1 MKLLELQK
9 KYIESKP
16 FKVSLIKGL
25 SNSGKSTAA
34 FYRIINLVNNYA
46 FDHKDNILFVNK
58 NKNDLVE
65 SKLEYKKIDNN
76 EKYTFLSLL
85 STSKEPE
92 FIQFDNL
99 LKDKKNYSLVGNK
112 TKLLILKDIIS
123 NNKFINCKKIN
134 LANLHLLL
142 QEIKYMKI
150 NNCFHIDNYNKLSS
164 TPLKLRKNSNS
175 RIDMFRLFKLYNDK
189 LKNDF
194 YYDEEDRVLYSIKH
208 NKARYTHIFIDN
220 AEQFSKLE
228 LEYILSLSN
237 DSAYSTINVI
247 VDIDKGENIYSNL
260 VKKGRV
266 YAKRVFNNN
275 KKIYNFKTDISNRVQ
290 VLQHNLEIKDIDKY
304 NFIDLKHKN
313 TFEFSIDHTNNV
325 EKVVGESEDI
335 FKEEELTEIP
345 VFNDI
350 AAGAPIL
357 INPSIEG
364 SFSLPKYWVK
374 GSNQKFILKVKGD
387 SMIDANINDGDYVV
401 IEQNQAPNN
410 GEIVAVN
417 IEGSAT
423 LKRLKILEDKI
434 LLLPENKKY
443 KPIQIGKYD
452 EFYILGKAIGIISE
466 KLGK

>member
-1 MKLLELQK
+1 MKLLEIQK
-9 KYIESKP
+9 KYINSKP
-16 FKVSLIKGL
+16 FKISLIKGL
-25 SNSGKSTAA
+25 SNSGKSIAA
-34 FYRIINLVNNYA
+34 YYRIINLINNYA
-46 FDHKDNILFVNK
+46 FDGKDSILFINK
-58 NKNDLVE
+58 NKNDLHLN
-65 SKLEYKKIDNN
+65 KLEYEKVDND

-85 STSKEPE
+85 STDKQPE
-92 FIQFDNL
+92 FMQFNDL

-112 TKLLILKDIIS
+112 TKLLILKNIIN
-123 NNKFINCKKIN
+123 NNKFLNCKKIN
-134 LANLHLLL
+134 MDNIYLLL

-150 NNCFHIDNYNKLSS
+150 NNCFHIDKYNELSK

-175 RIDMFRLFKLYNDK
+175 RTDMFRLFKLYNDT

-194 YYDEEDRVLYSIKH
+194 YYDEEDRILYSINN
-208 NKARYTHIFIDN
+208 NKRRYTHIFIDN

-228 LEYILSLSN
+228 LEYILGLSN
-237 DSAYSTINVI
+237 DSTYSTINVI
-247 VDIDKGENIYSNL
+247 VDTDKGENIYSNL

-266 YAKRVFNNN
+266 YAKRVFDKS
-275 KKIYNFKTDISNRVQ
+275 KKIYNFKTDVSKRVQ
-290 VLQHNLEIKDIDKY
+290 VVHNNLEIKNIDKY

-313 TFEFSIDHTNNV
+313 EFEFYIDHTNNV
-325 EKVVGESEDI
+325 EKVIGESEEVYN
-335 FKEEELTEIP
+335 EEELTKIP

-364 SFSLPKYWVK
+364 GFSLPKYWVK

-401 IEQNQAPNN
+401 IEQNHAPDN

-434 LLLPENKKY
+434 LLLPENEKY
-443 KPIQIGKYD
+443 KPIVIERND
-452 EFYILGKAIGIISE
+452 EFYILGKAIGVISE
-466 KLGK
+466 K